1 MALPNGHQAIIDELY
16 ALYKAK
22 GFIREEEA
30 LNLISTYDV
39 SLIDIQ
45 QLTEEMLGLGIIFAD
60 DNGIVHNNDD
70 YIDKTRTDY
79 EAIFNEVLSITPGQK
94 MLIDYLRDV
103 RPPQWREWQTLMPQ
117 AKSGNQYAFNR
128 IFEMY
133 LRVVVNISL
142 EAYKIYGQELDDLL
156 QEGALGLI
164 RAIHN
169 YDFSKHD
176 SFVSYFP
183 MWVRQ
188 YIDRAFA
195 DKSRTIRIPVHM
207 HERMIKYQE
216 TINKLEA
223 NNGGEPDIDSI
234 ADEMGILPKEA
245 EQIRNSSYLIDPLE
259 DYMFVSN
266 DGFIEYDFL
275 DTNADGLDKLLE
287 DSLCREVVLS
297 VLNTLSKRES
307 DVLRLRFGIDTGQ
320 EQTLEEIGI
329 EFDVTRERIRQIEAK
344 ALKRLRHPSRS
355 EKLKNL
361 LGSV

>member
-1 MALPNGHQAIIDELY
+1 
-16 ALYKAK
+16 
-22 GFIREEEA
+22 
-30 LNLISTYDV
+30 
-39 SLIDIQ
+39 
-45 QLTEEMLGLGIIFAD
+45 
-60 DNGIVHNNDD
+60 
-70 YIDKTRTDY
+70 
-79 EAIFNEVLSITPGQK
+79 
-94 MLIDYLRDV
+94 
-103 RPPQWREWQTLMPQ
+103 
-117 AKSGNQYAFNR
+117 
-128 IFEMY
+128 MY